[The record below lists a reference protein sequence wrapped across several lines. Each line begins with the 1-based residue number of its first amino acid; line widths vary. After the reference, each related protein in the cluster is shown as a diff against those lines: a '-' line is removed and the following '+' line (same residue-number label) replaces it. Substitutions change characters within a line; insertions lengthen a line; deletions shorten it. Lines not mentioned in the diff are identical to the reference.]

1 MRGRCRRSRCGIPGE
16 ADLQE
21 DARLAVYKL
30 GEDANGELSPEP
42 TRRGDLQ
49 DCVRAWSLVCLDFKA
64 RASGAV
70 DARGI
75 KAKQDE
81 RVCILIH
88 NGPFVCFGLLGCERT
103 GDQSQPGGGPC
114 MTVFAHGRS
123 SASISR
129 RVHRQLVCA
138 LLVLQTTFQG
148 ACSHCCIDVPYFEHF
163 GLHHIFRDASTI
175 GCSGSWM

>member
-1 MRGRCRRSRCGIPGE
+1 MGSGRCRRSRCGIPGE

-49 DCVRAWSLVCLDFKA
+49 DCVRAWSLVCFDFKA

-88 NGPFVCFGLLGCERT
+88 SFGLLGCART
-103 GDQSQPGGGPC
+103 GDQSQPGGG
-114 MTVFAHGRS
+114 T
-123 SASISR
+123 
-129 RVHRQLVCA
+129 
-138 LLVLQTTFQG
+138 
-148 ACSHCCIDVPYFEHF
+148 
-163 GLHHIFRDASTI
+163 
-175 GCSGSWM
+175 

>member
-1 MRGRCRRSRCGIPGE
+1 MYFDSQFWPAWVCTHRRS
-16 ADLQE
+16 
-21 DARLAVYKL
+21 K
-30 GEDANGELSPEP
+30 P
-42 TRRGDLQ
+42 TRRGDLK
-49 DCVRAWSLVCLDFKA
+49 DCLCAWSLVCFDFKA

-88 NGPFVCFGLLGCERT
+88 NGPFVCFGLLGCART

-114 MTVFAHGRS
+114 RTLFAHGRS

-129 RVHRQLVCA
+129 RVHRQLVCV

-148 ACSHCCIDVPYFEHF
+148 ACSLCCIDVPYFEHF
-163 GLHHIFRDASTI
+163 GLYHIFRDASTI
-175 GCSGSWM
+175 GCSGSWI